1 MKVGAGL
8 LMASA
13 ALPAW
18 AQQPAN
24 LLGPLSGQPDITAT
38 PLGPPGQT
46 PSPGQAPVAAQ
57 AQPSAPASSVS
68 PTAPPGQPKPMTTQ
82 AMLPGRW
89 KLRGW
94 QNRWVPADRTYRP
107 VETRR
112 FVEGRY
118 VWDGG
123 QWRWVSGHFE

>member
-1 MKVGAGL
+1 MRVKLLGIGL
-8 LMASA
+8 ISFAA

-24 LLGPLSGQPDITAT
+24 LLAPLDGQPGIAAT
-38 PLGPPGQT
+38 PLGPPGQAS
-46 PSPGQAPVAAQ
+46 SPAQ
-57 AQPSAPASSVS
+57 TPASI
-68 PTAPPGQPKPMTTQ
+68 PGQPAAIPSPATPPQAMKTE

-89 KLRGW
+89 KLHGW
-94 QNRWVPADRTYRP
+94 QNRWVPADRKYRP

-123 QWRWVSGHFE
+123 QWRWVAGHFE